1 MQMSYIQMLQM
12 FLGMHVL
19 SNWWRAENF
28 RDVLFPGIQDTMHV
42 TQETDQNYGKFKSL
56 LHKHIQQL
64 LNELYWKYKEKQY
77 NQQESE
83 ICYDC
88 LAQPTLNN
96 SHYSLFWVGAW

>member
-1 MQMSYIQMLQM
+1 MAIFCCNCS
-12 FLGMHVL
+12 L
-19 SNWWRAENF
+19 SRAWWGREF
-28 RDVLFPGIQDTMHV
+28 YGCIFHGIQDTTHV

-56 LHKHIQQL
+56 LHQHIQQL

-77 NQQESE
+77 NQQELE
-83 ICYDC
+83 IYDC